1 MPFMNKWGCYLVTQ
15 LGLFAEYI
23 GVSICHFSNF
33 LSIICCTS
41 FCGSAIE
48 PNNPQK
54 IYPLVAHKS
63 QNDIVEADPNAHEG
77 EEGQENP
84 PSKVVLISV
93 CDITAPLCTTASAS
107 GAASASD
114 DDADAATA
122 EGEEPRVD
130 EATGTTIRDDRLTFW
145 HAISPLL
152 RDKWTYEWNNRMFWG
167 RETNRKFMKHAP
179 PSPPP
184 HRGGYDRVRA

>member
-54 IYPLVAHKS
+54 IYPFVAHKS
-63 QNDIVEADPNAHEG
+63 QNDIVE
-77 EEGQENP
+77 EGQEKP

-93 CDITAPLCTTASAS
+93 CDITTPLCTTASDA
-107 GAASASD
+107 ASD
-114 DDADAATA
+114 DFHYFCSHYFCT
-122 EGEEPRVD
+122 
-130 EATGTTIRDDRLTFW
+130 
-145 HAISPLL
+145 
-152 RDKWTYEWNNRMFWG
+152 
-167 RETNRKFMKHAP
+167 
-179 PSPPP
+179 
-184 HRGGYDRVRA
+184 